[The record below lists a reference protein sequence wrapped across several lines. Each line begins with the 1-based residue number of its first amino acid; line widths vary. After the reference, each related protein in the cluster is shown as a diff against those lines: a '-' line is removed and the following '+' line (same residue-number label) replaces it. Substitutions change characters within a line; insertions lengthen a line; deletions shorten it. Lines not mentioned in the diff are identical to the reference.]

1 MNDKRYGRLVF
12 VVLVIVVISGCGSDG
27 HYYPPPETEGG
38 WRVVSGP
45 EQVRSL
51 GLDPE
56 KLEEFG
62 RYNLSIKSSSGVKG
76 CIVIKDGWVVG
87 EWYEGEGAETF
98 QNYISSNGKAWGML
112 LYGILMEEAEKGN
125 LPFSLGLGS
134 KLYDKRWLAE
144 GFPLSDPRKAEI
156 TFEQLFKHRS
166 GILPESAG
174 DTRWGP
180 DWDFRSYT
188 VGHDPDY
195 PKSAKLLFDPGT
207 DYDYSS
213 VSFNH
218 LSLVF
223 RNITG
228 VKSSEYLWQKMLE
241 PIGFGEVSYWDHEGM
256 GDYDWAPSGQTG
268 PKMTTR
274 DYARLAYLLLR
285 SGRWADEQ
293 IFTADYLEI
302 FTSSPDYPNIR
313 SNIDSYF
320 GDQYPKD
327 LFRTGGSGL
336 NWAYVVPSLDLVA
349 VRTSRASNALWDE
362 VKINF
367 LQKLF
372 AALGE

>member
-1 MNDKRYGRLVF
+1 V
-12 VVLVIVVISGCGSDG
+12 
-27 HYYPPPETEGG
+27 H
-38 WRVVSGP
+38 
-45 EQVRSL
+45 SL
-51 GLDPE
+51 GLDPD

-62 RYNLSIKSSSGVKG
+62 RYNLSIDSRSGVKG

-87 EWYEGEGAETF
+87 EWYEGDRAQTF
-98 QNYISSNGKAWGML
+98 QNYISSNGKAWGIL
-112 LYGILMEEAEKGN
+112 LYGIMMEEGKKGN
-125 LPFSLGLGS
+125 IPYQLDLES
-134 KLYDKRWLAE
+134 KLYDKQWLPE
-144 GFPLSDPRKAEI
+144 GFPLSDPRKANV
-156 TFEQLFKHRS
+156 TFDQVFKHRS
-166 GILPESAG
+166 GILPESVG
-174 DTRWGP
+174 ETRWGA

-188 VGHDPDY
+188 VGLDPDY
-195 PKSAKLLFDPGT
+195 TESAKLLFDPGS

-228 VKSSEYLWQKMLE
+228 MKSSEYLWHKMLE
-241 PIGFGEVSYWDHEGM
+241 PIGFGPVSYWEHEGM
-256 GDYDWAPSGQTG
+256 GDYEWAPSGQTG

-285 SGRWADEQ
+285 GGRWDNER
-293 IFTADYLEI
+293 IFPAEYLEI
-302 FTSSPDYPNIR
+302 FTSSPEYPNIR
-313 SNIDSYF
+313 SNVDGYF
-320 GDQYPKD
+320 GKQYPAD

-362 VKINF
+362 VKVNF

-372 AALGE
+372 AAVNE